1 MYLFGVCGC
10 RHVGGMQESARH
22 AVCFGFSHTLASLV
36 CQPCGAGVGQGGQG
50 KAGIVGIGILVGF
63 LCSG

>member
-1 MYLFGVCGC
+1 MLWLQSHLGFTGV
-10 RHVGGMQESARH
+10 SA
-22 AVCFGFSHTLASLV
+22 
-36 CQPCGAGVGQGGQG
+36 CGAGVGQGGQG